1 MNWKNILSQ
10 LESGELRSA
19 EKKDGQWVTN
29 ETLKKAFV
37 VSKKVSSLN
46 WVPL

>member
-29 ETLKKAFV
+29 VDVKKGILEAFEG
-37 VSKKVSSLN
+37 SLN